1 MNKVNRSINKSKV
14 PGKVPGKIARK
25 TVGLL
30 VLILLFSLSYLAPQE
45 SKALSDVTCWEDNC
59 LKNGWTWYDFRSGSK
74 TELACYRDGCEI
86 SGWIAQNNNQKYYT
100 QCKQRG
106 CFTDGWYRV
115 DQNTQTL
122 VHNVVCRSADS
133 VSTETDCF
141 KHGWVIYSPGGQEA
155 VISCFRSDCR
165 NEGWLI
171 QTSYELIRVN
181 CKAGGCWQKG
191 WIEN

>member
-1 MNKVNRSINKSKV
+1 MNKANRSINKIKNHGIFV
-14 PGKVPGKIARK
+14 
-25 TVGLL
+25 L
-30 VLILLFSLSYLAPQE
+30 VLLFSFSYLAALE
-45 SKALSDVTCWEDNC
+45 SKALADVTCWDDNC
-59 LKNGWTWYDFRSGSK
+59 LKSGWTWYDYRSGSK
-74 TELACYRDGCEI
+74 AELACYRDGCET
-86 SGWIAQNNNQKYYT
+86 SGWIAQSDYQKYYT
-100 QCKQRG
+100 QCKQQG
-106 CFTDGWYRV
+106 CFKEGWYRV

-122 VHNVVCRSADS
+122 IHNVVCRSKDS

-141 KHGWVIYSPGGQEA
+141 NYGWVIYGSQGQEA
-155 VISCFRSDCR
+155 VISCFHGDCR